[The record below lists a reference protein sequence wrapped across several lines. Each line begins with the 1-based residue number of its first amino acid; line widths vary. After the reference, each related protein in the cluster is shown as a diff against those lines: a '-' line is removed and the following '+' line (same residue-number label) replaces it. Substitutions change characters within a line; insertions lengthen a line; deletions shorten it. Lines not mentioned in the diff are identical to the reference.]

1 MNDNIQFQIPL
12 SKVFK
17 RKYFFCICFSVI
29 RWALNC
35 QHRLPPCTAH
45 AHCRCWFGNVKTKS
59 KYLMYLTKFWNYRN
73 YKSFSLIQSH
83 WRESCIKLFFQIDI
97 FLNKETTSKVL
108 YYLNRTTS
116 AIVPLERSCFE
127 SFLVLILAQK
137 ATLMMMRY
145 LTAFHHGIG
154 SYFTIYI
161 FSRSHYK
168 GTIVWWS

>member
-1 MNDNIQFQIPL
+1 
-12 SKVFK
+12 
-17 RKYFFCICFSVI
+17 
-29 RWALNC
+29 
-35 QHRLPPCTAH
+35 
-45 AHCRCWFGNVKTKS
+45 
-59 KYLMYLTKFWNYRN
+59 MYLTKSWNYRN

-145 LTAFHHGIG
+145 LTAFHHGMG

-161 FSRSHYK
+161 FLRSRYK
-168 GTIVWWS
+168 GAVVAVVIIMSRCRLYWILSVTMIETILLLLLLLLISAGQDTSGKAEKCLLMQKIIQIIRA

>member
-1 MNDNIQFQIPL
+1 MYL
-12 SKVFK
+12 
-17 RKYFFCICFSVI
+17 
-29 RWALNC
+29 L
-35 QHRLPPCTAH
+35 
-45 AHCRCWFGNVKTKS
+45 TKS
-59 KYLMYLTKFWNYRN
+59 WNYRN

-97 FLNKETTSKVL
+97 FLNKETTSEVL
-108 YYLNRTTS
+108 CYLYRTTS
-116 AIVPLERSCFE
+116 AKVPLERSCFE

-161 FSRSHYK
+161 FSRIRYK
-168 GTIVWWS
+168 GENCSGGHNNVPLQVVLDIIGHHDRDHFIVITSAAHICWSGHFW